1 VKSPFDAQRAASP
14 PSDDVIKRLT
24 IRYVDAFAEYRDI
37 VDKNAEL
44 NLTGG
49 RPSEQARLE
58 EELAFEELDSARY
71 ALLSAAAQADPT
83 IH

>member
-1 VKSPFDAQRAASP
+1 VKASFDAQRAASP
-14 PSDDVIKRLT
+14 PSDDVIEQLT
-24 IRYVDAFAEYRDI
+24 IRYIDAFAEYRDI

-49 RPSEQARLE
+49 RLSAQARLE

-71 ALLSAAAQADPT
+71 ALLSAAAQAHPT